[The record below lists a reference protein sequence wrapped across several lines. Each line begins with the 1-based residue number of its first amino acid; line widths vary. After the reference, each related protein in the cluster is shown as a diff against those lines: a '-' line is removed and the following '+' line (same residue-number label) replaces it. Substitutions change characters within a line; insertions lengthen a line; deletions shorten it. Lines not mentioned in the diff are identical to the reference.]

1 MGQEGHK
8 VTWKGELSTGREEPL
23 QRWEEPLKRWEATAM
38 DPVKGAATLCAK
50 LGRTDKQGRGS

>member
-1 MGQEGHK
+1 MREGMGQERHK
-8 VTWKGELSTGREEPL
+8 VPWKGELSTGREEPL

-50 LGRTDKQGRGS
+50 L